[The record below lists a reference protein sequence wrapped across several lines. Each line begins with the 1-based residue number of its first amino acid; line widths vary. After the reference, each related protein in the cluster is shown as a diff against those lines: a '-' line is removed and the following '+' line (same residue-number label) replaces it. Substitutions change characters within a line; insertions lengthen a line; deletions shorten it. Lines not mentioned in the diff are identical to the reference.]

1 MAKLVKERRLL
12 RVSRAWHVALP
23 PEWVR
28 ELGLKP
34 GDRLIVEGDT
44 LRRRCIVKPAPGGD
58 KGHGRGGGG

>member
-1 MAKLVKERRLL
+1 MARVMKERRLL

-34 GDRLIVEGDT
+34 GDKLIVEGDT
-44 LRRRCIVKPAPGGD
+44 LRCRCIVKPAPGGD
-58 KGHGRGGGG
+58 EDGRGGG

>member
-1 MAKLVKERRLL
+1 MGKVVKERRLL

-34 GDRLIVEGDT
+34 GDVLIVEGDT
-44 LRRRCIVKPAPGGD
+44 LRRRCIVKPAPGGEAQRE
-58 KGHGRGGGG
+58 KGRG

>member
-1 MAKLVKERRLL
+1 MARVMKERRLL

-34 GDRLIVEGDT
+34 GDKLIVEGDT
-44 LRRRCIVKPAPGGD
+44 LRRRCVVKPAPGGD
-58 KGHGRGGGG
+58 EDGRGGG